1 MTCSVLRYCAI
12 TLLIGA
18 AVPAAAEDLSELEL
32 SGEWYVL
39 VHWKDD
45 RSEDKSLTKFVDFAW
60 SIKHEEKKIA
70 WENFP
75 YVMFHEDLEVVRRDA
90 MRNHKPWEPTPGLW
104 KRIRKSIRVS
114 PRAAAN
120 KTLRGSR
127 EKGYASLPAMGAA
140 GANMISFTS
149 DWKVSFAPEKIT
161 IQITD
166 SLSGGS
172 GLEGVADSTVYEIT
186 ERVAEDE
193 LAGHYSEPHKQGSFR
208 MVRSRE
214 RAPSN

>member
-1 MTCSVLRYCAI
+1 MVGRVLRFCAI
-12 TLLIGA
+12 AIVVGA
-18 AVPAAAEDLSELEL
+18 ALPAAAEDLSKLDL

-45 RSEDKSLTKFVDFAW
+45 RSKDKSLKKFEDFAW
-60 SIKHEEKKIA
+60 SIKHEDKKIG
-70 WENFP
+70 WGHFP
-75 YVMFHEDLEVVRRDA
+75 YVMFHEDLELVRRDA

-114 PRAAAN
+114 SRAAAT

-127 EKGYASLPAMGAA
+127 EKGYESLPPMAAA
-140 GANMISFTS
+140 GANMISFTR
-149 DWKVSFAPEKIT
+149 DWKVGFSPEKVR

-186 ERVAEDE
+186 ERVADDE
-193 LAGHYSEPHKQGSFR
+193 LAGSYSEPHKKGSFR